1 MKEEVDVVDAHSNV
15 VGKAQ
20 RDDVHKKGLLHR
32 VVQVMLFDADGRLFV
47 QQRSAS
53 KDLFPGCLEGSLSG
67 HVLSG
72 ESFRDAAEREL
83 HEELGVCVSPRHLKE
98 ILLFGLHE
106 IEEERVLC
114 NLFAIRDYKGEI
126 KLDSEEVKSGDFWTM
141 KKLASEMKKR
151 PFHPLFLKALAEFK
165 AMGERTKDF
174 LKL

>member
-1 MKEEVDVVDAHSNV
+1 MEEVDIVDAHSNV

-20 RDDVHKKGLLHR
+20 RDEVHKKGLLHR

-47 QQRSAS
+47 QQRSSS
-53 KDLFPGCLEGSLSG
+53 KDVYPGCFEGSLSG

-72 ESFRDAAEREL
+72 ESFREAAEREL

-98 ILLFGLHE
+98 ILLFGLHDV
-106 IEEERVLC
+106 EEERVLAK
-114 NLFAIRDYKGEI
+114 LFAVRDFKGEI
-126 KLDSEEVKSGDFWTM
+126 KLDPDEVKSGDFWTM

-151 PFHPLFLKALAEFK
+151 SFHPLFLKALKEFR

-174 LKL
+174 VKV